1 MSEDGGVMFSQET
14 AHGSPDIGNSRMR
27 AKELWVIGGFIGS
40 GAVGHRADDKL
51 LYAMKRNCE
60 QTGGGQGV
68 REPALKPCLCRKDFQ
83 KIGQYLKPDLG
94 KPAVR
99 DFRGASGNVT
109 MVEL

>member
-1 MSEDGGVMFSQET
+1 MSDDGGVMF
-14 AHGSPDIGNSRMR
+14 SPDIGNSRMR
-27 AKELWVIGGFIGS
+27 AKELWVIGGFIVS
-40 GAVGHRADDKL
+40 GVVGHRAGNKPPHVV
-51 LYAMKRNCE
+51 KRNCE

-68 REPALKPCLCRKDFQ
+68 CEPALKFCLFREDSQNISQC
-83 KIGQYLKPDLG
+83 LKPDLG

>member
-1 MSEDGGVMFSQET
+1 MFSQET
-14 AHGSPDIGNSRMR
+14 EHASPDIGNACMR

-40 GAVGHRADDKL
+40 GAVGHRAGNKPPHVR
-51 LYAMKRNCE
+51 KRNCG

-68 REPALKPCLCRKDFQ
+68 CEPALKLCFSWEDPQ
-83 KIGQYLKPDLG
+83 KIGQCLKPDLG